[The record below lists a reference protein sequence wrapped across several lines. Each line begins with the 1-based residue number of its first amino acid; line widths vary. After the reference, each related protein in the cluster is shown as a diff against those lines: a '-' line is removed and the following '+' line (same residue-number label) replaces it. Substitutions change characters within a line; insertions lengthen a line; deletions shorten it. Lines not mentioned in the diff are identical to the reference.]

1 MKFKVLLLTVLL
13 GVFVLSINAYDP
25 DKKECNQY
33 LDCKYYQNVNII
45 NLHYENDGKSVKLVQ
60 PNNSFHYKKQN
71 DKQTKKSCADN

>member
-13 GVFVLSINAYDP
+13 GVSVLSINAYDP

-33 LDCKYYQNVNII
+33 LDCKYYQNVDII

-60 PNNSFHYKKQN
+60 PNNTFHYEK
-71 DKQTKKSCADN
+71 TK

>member
-13 GVFVLSINAYDP
+13 GVSVLSINAYDS

-60 PNNSFHYKKQN
+60 PNNSFHYKK
-71 DKQTKKSCADN
+71 TK

>member
-1 MKFKVLLLTVLL
+1 MHVGDWIFFKIMAFFKQKT
-13 GVFVLSINAYDP
+13 AYEI

-60 PNNSFHYKKQN
+60 PNNSFHYKK
-71 DKQTKKSCADN
+71 TK